1 MLTTDDMRVL
11 QQLPQLA
18 RHDGRADAF
27 GGVSPVWRASDLVHS
42 ATSYCQIGGIG
53 PVQSCAGGL
62 DGARPQRGG
71 NKAPGEAA
79 RAASRIIVGI
89 DPGASTGFAVIGDGV
104 LTNLLTI
111 SPWDIEIELSS
122 APIDRVIFEDSRLQ
136 SHTWTRAAT
145 RAAAAKMARNVGQ
158 VDAWCSLIV
167 GICGRLGIP
176 AHGISPKAKGKKLNA
191 EQFKSATGWTEKSN
205 QHERDAAMCAFPYR
219 GVA

>member
-1 MLTTDDMRVL
+1 MLTTDDMPVL
-11 QQLPQLA
+11 QRLSRLA
-18 RHDGRADAF
+18 GDDSGAHAL
-27 GGVSPVWRASDLVHS
+27 GGMYFVWRSPDLGHS
-42 ATSYCQIGGIG
+42 AIAHCQVGGIS
-53 PVQSCAGGL
+53 PVQSCAGGM
-62 DGARPQRGG
+62 DGARAQRGG
-71 NKAPGEAA
+71 NKAPGEAS

-111 SPWDIEIELSS
+111 SPWEIEIELSGV
-122 APIDRVIFEDSRLQ
+122 PIDRVIFEDSRLQ
-136 SHTWTRAAT
+136 SHTWTRATT

-191 EQFKSATGWTEKSN
+191 EQFRSATGWAGKSN

-219 GVA
+219 GAA